1 MRQSLEGDS
10 LMAIEH
16 SLVQSY
22 VIEEQELGSPAGER
36 VDHGCHISEW
46 IQDWAGGAVLHV
58 FTDLGTCF
66 VWCSRR
72 SEHLNNFIG
81 HEL

>member
-16 SLVQSY
+16 SLLQSY

-46 IQDWAGGAVLHV
+46 IQDGARGTVAHVVGYLFASVSRCAAGSKHLHDLVGHV
-58 FTDLGTCF
+58 F
-66 VWCSRR
+66 
-72 SEHLNNFIG
+72 
-81 HEL
+81 